1 MIMVARDSVKTSFD
15 SNVQNL
21 TQYLTITFSTIET
34 STIATIPYF
43 ANSDQQE
50 FPIIAEC
57 LTISD
62 NCGTGGSR
70 GALL

>member
-1 MIMVARDSVKTSFD
+1 MNMIVVARDAVK
-15 SNVQNL
+15 NL
-21 TQYLTITFSTIET
+21 NTVSDNYFFNNRISTL
-34 STIATIPYF
+34 ATIPYF